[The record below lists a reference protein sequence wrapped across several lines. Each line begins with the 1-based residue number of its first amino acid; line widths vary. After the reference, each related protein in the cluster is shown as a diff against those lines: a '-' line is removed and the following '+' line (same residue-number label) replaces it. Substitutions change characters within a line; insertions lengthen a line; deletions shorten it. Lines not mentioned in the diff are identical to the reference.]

1 MGPAQARKEGYEKCL
16 PQAGRWLGRFF
27 LRIIDK
33 LLVDFAFLNQ
43 FTFPPAYFD
52 MYLRASLPLIA
63 SKVTHLSNPLFCPVG
78 HNSICW
84 I

>member
-1 MGPAQARKEGYEKCL
+1 
-16 PQAGRWLGRFF
+16 
-27 LRIIDK
+27 
-33 LLVDFAFLNQ
+33 
-43 FTFPPAYFD
+43 

-84 I
+84 IWYILKHKI